1 MVPFK
6 RKEVISP
13 PSGETKPRR
22 DKKSPSYPQE
32 FVHNLV
38 IFIPEGN
45 IAFPGPPWGKVGG
58 DCHVINFVNER
69 IVNEK
74 RLYEAEANGLANN
87 NASATTRP

>member
-1 MVPFK
+1 MLTVPLRGKSTRAFK
-6 RKEVISP
+6 RKEVSSP
-13 PSGETKPRR
+13 PSGEIKPRR

-32 FVHNLV
+32 FVYNLV

-45 IAFPGPPWGKVGG
+45 I
-58 DCHVINFVNER
+58 D
-69 IVNEK
+69 NEK